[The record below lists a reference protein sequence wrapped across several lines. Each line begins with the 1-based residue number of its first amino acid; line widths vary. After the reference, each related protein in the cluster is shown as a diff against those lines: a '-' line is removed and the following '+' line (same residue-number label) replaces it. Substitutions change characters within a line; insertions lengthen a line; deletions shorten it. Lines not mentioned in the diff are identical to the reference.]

1 MDYQTVPSNSPQSQR
16 ADSRIRREDIVQEL
30 KRQASMLR
38 EEGQTAADFWL
49 AEQYETTADL
59 LK

>member
-1 MDYQTVPSNSPQSQR
+1 MERSVLRPADQTPPLTEPRVK
-16 ADSRIRREDIVQEL
+16 REDIIREL
-30 KRQASMLR
+30 RRQASTLR

-59 LK
+59 LN